1 MRAVVQ
7 RVSSASVRVEG
18 ETVGAIEAGALILLG
33 VLEGDSQREAEQ
45 LAEKVAGFRY
55 FRDDSGRM
63 NRSALEVGGAML
75 VVSQFTLAADGK
87 KGRRPSFDKA
97 AAPGVAEELYEHFV
111 AHLRTFG
118 LKVET
123 GQFGAMMEV
132 ELLNDGP
139 VTFVLDEDSADR

>member
-33 VLEGDSQREAEQ
+33 VLDGDSEREAEQ

-55 FRDDSGRM
+55 FSDDSGRM
-63 NRSALEVGGAML
+63 NRSVLEVGGAML

-97 AAPGVAEELYEHFV
+97 AAPSLAEELYEHFI

-118 LKVET
+118 LPVET
-123 GQFGAMMEV
+123 GRFGAMMEV

-139 VTFVLDEDSADR
+139 VTFVLDESSDST